1 MLRKMGM
8 FGRGFSC
15 PLPDSLRS
23 GWRGTQRILSARENC
38 SVKTSLPALFLR
50 AFLQRPVPG
59 PVGQTRSSHL
69 GRVPLSMEKNVDKEH
84 QDQHTAERTYNRC
97 TSWQIEFD
105 REVHS

>member
-1 MLRKMGM
+1 M

-23 GWRGTQRILSARENC
+23 GRGTQRILSARENC
-38 SVKTSLPALFLR
+38 SVKTALPAPLLR

-59 PVGQTRSSHL
+59 PVGQTSSSHL

-84 QDQHTAERTYNRC
+84 
-97 TSWQIEFD
+97 
-105 REVHS
+105 